1 MQSLL
6 LTAIG
11 PDRPGLVEELASAV
25 AENGGNWIESRMT
38 HLGGEFA
45 GIVRVEVAADA
56 APTLRE
62 ALAGIS
68 GLQVTASDSTPATPS
83 GTATEVVTLDLV
95 GTDRPGI
102 VSSIARAL
110 AARDVN
116 VEDLDTE
123 HVSAPMSGE
132 TLFKACAKIVLPAGL
147 DLSELQADLEA
158 IAADLMVDLTL
169 AG

>member
-1 MQSLL
+1 MKSLI

-25 AENGGNWIESRMT
+25 AENGGNWIESRMAR
-38 HLGGEFA
+38 LGGEFA
-45 GIVRVEVAADA
+45 GIVRVEVAPDA
-56 APTLRE
+56 AAALRD
-62 ALAGIS
+62 ALATIS
-68 GLQVTASDSTPATPS
+68 GLQVTASDSTPPKTDGAV
-83 GTATEVVTLDLV
+83 TEAVTLDLV
-95 GTDRPGI
+95 GSDRPGI

-123 HVSAPMSGE
+123 RISAPMSGE
-132 TLFKACAKIVLPAGL
+132 PLFKASAKIVLPAGL
-147 DLSELQADLEA
+147 ELSELQADLEA

-169 AG
+169 AS